1 MDMIL
6 AELLKDLKYQKFS
19 GDINLDIQKIEYDSR
34 LIQKGDLFV
43 AIPGFQIDGHSFI
56 DEAIKRGAVA
66 SVLERDGDYPLKAK
80 ILVPDARIALSHLV
94 NKFYDSP
101 SSKMGLIGIT
111 GTNGKTSITYMVKSI
126 LEKKGHKVGLLGTI
140 AYFIG
145 DKKIDATHTTPES
158 LDLQR
163 ILSQMLKNGISWVVM
178 EVSSHS
184 LALNRVKDIDFDV
197 AVFTNLTREHLDF
210 HKTMESYREAK
221 GILFESLSEAS
232 IQKDRKKDGKW
243 AILNRD
249 DPNWEYFHRKAKVP
263 KLTYSI
269 EKGKGDIY
277 PNSFYYGFNGIRM
290 DLKTPSGQIEMKL
303 NLLGKSNIYNA
314 LASAAVCLA
323 IGIDHSTVKSGL
335 ESLSPIPGR
344 MEKIDC
350 GQNFNIIIDYAH
362 TPYAFERLLND
373 IREIAKGE
381 IFLVFGCGGDRDKGK
396 RPLMGEI
403 ASRLA
408 DFSFITLDNPR
419 TEDTRRIF
427 EDILTGVED
436 KSKVEIVADRK
447 EAIRKVLEEARK
459 NDTVIFA
466 GKGHEDYQ
474 IFGDMKVHF
483 SDKEEVLNFF
493 KKSCRRGR
501 IYPTRAPSVEKK
513 KRA

>member
-1 MDMIL
+1 MRTKIDMIL
-6 AELLKDLKYQKFS
+6 AELIKNLKYKEFS
-19 GDINLDIQKIEYDSR
+19 GVKNLEINKIEYDSR
-34 LIQKGDLFV
+34 LIQEGDLFV
-43 AIPGFQIDGHSFI
+43 AIPGFQIDGHNFI
-56 DEAIKRGAVA
+56 PEAIKRGAVA
-66 SVLERDGDYPLKAK
+66 SVMERDGDYPLKAK
-80 ILVPDARIALSHLV
+80 ILVTDTRIALSHLA
-94 NKFYDSP
+94 NKFFDFP
-101 SSKMGLIGIT
+101 SSRMGLVGIT
-111 GTNGKTSITYMVKSI
+111 GTNGKTSITYMIKSI

-140 AYFIG
+140 AYFLG
-145 DKKIDATHTTPES
+145 DKKINATHTTPES

-163 ILSQMLKNGISWVVM
+163 ILSQMSQNKISWVVM
-178 EVSSHS
+178 EASSHS
-184 LALNRVKDIDFDV
+184 LALNRVEDIDFDV

-221 GILFESLSEAS
+221 GILFENLS
-232 IQKDRKKDGKW
+232 IQRVEKKEKKW

-249 DPNWEYFHRKAKVP
+249 DPNWEFFYNKAKVP
-263 KLTYSI
+263 KLTYSL
-269 EKGKGDIY
+269 EKGEGDVY
-277 PNSFYYGFNGIRM
+277 PKSFVYDLNGIRM
-290 DLKTPSGQIEMKL
+290 DLKTPSEQIEVKL

-314 LASAAVCLA
+314 LASAAVCSA
-323 IGIDHSTVKSGL
+323 IGIDLAMIKSGL

-373 IREIAKGE
+373 IREISKGK

-408 DFSFITLDNPR
+408 DFSFITSDNPR
-419 TEDTRRIF
+419 TEDPQRIF
-427 EDILTGVED
+427 EDILARVED
-436 KSKVEIVADRK
+436 KRKVKIVADRK

-459 NDTVIFA
+459 NDTVILA

-474 IFGDMKVHF
+474 IIGDKKVHF

-493 KKSCRRGR
+493 KIKSNVGTGR
-501 IYPTRAPSVEKK
+501 QDASHF
-513 KRA
+513 